1 MAFKCRKTGAMLWA
15 ILAIL
20 FPTGAMF
27 ATGAAAEEISLEVR
41 GEGMSRQDAIVAGL
55 ASAVEQVSGVK
66 IESASSLR
74 VELRSVANATE
85 DANSLAEEQQREI
98 SRQSGGFVKRYAIT
112 GEENNSTYLV
122 TLNVVVERFSAPGL
136 PTQDRRRI
144 VVANPLDLSGKAGD
158 NAALLRERLTS
169 FLVQSRRFAVLDR
182 NNDPVFKRELDLL
195 RGPDVPMQET
205 LRIGQTLG
213 ADYIVLVK
221 IRAHETQTQSQT
233 VRLTGRT
240 VATQTSLISV
250 DFSIFDVATRQ
261 VKWTGRFGDAQN
273 AGISETLD
281 IVATAL
287 GENILDAIYP
297 MQVLQAGAD
306 GSIVIN
312 QGGETLRV
320 GQALSLNRLGDEM
333 IDPYTKEPLGRAE
346 MPIGRIVIERVDPKM
361 SYGRLISGQAIAG
374 ENGFVLRKLAA
385 DPAPAA
391 QQAAP
396 QATGSKPRW

>member
-144 VVANPLDLSGKAGD
+144 VVANPLDLS
-158 NAALLRERLTS
+158 
-169 FLVQSRRFAVLDR
+169 
-182 NNDPVFKRELDLL
+182 
-195 RGPDVPMQET
+195 
-205 LRIGQTLG
+205 
-213 ADYIVLVK
+213 
-221 IRAHETQTQSQT
+221 
-233 VRLTGRT
+233 
-240 VATQTSLISV
+240 LIH
-250 DFSIFDVATRQ
+250 I
-261 VKWTGRFGDAQN
+261 
-273 AGISETLD
+273 
-281 IVATAL
+281 
-287 GENILDAIYP
+287 
-297 MQVLQAGAD
+297 
-306 GSIVIN
+306 
-312 QGGETLRV
+312 
-320 GQALSLNRLGDEM
+320 
-333 IDPYTKEPLGRAE
+333 
-346 MPIGRIVIERVDPKM
+346 
-361 SYGRLISGQAIAG
+361 
-374 ENGFVLRKLAA
+374 
-385 DPAPAA
+385 
-391 QQAAP
+391 
-396 QATGSKPRW
+396 